1 MRKPTPLRSIG
12 KCIYCGTPEGRLT
25 EEHIVP
31 LALDGHLSLEKAS
44 CDPCAAITSKFELSY
59 CRATLGVVRAA
70 LKFPSRNKKKQPKS
84 RPVKIT
90 SDEVERE
97 EEILIE
103 EAPIFLPTVE
113 FELPGYLRQRG
124 VTTERE
130 LHDKIITFN
139 MVPLISPKRQQEF
152 SEKYRAESYS
162 IDEQFN
168 PNDFVRMLAKIAYCS
183 VVARH
188 GPDCFEEAFVL
199 PAILRNGEEASH
211 WVGCDGSTL
220 LKADTPRNLHVVQP
234 QYVVGFGGVIVLVRL
249 KLFVRLPAPEY
260 VVVVGRLTKE
270 CQEQID
276 GLPEAIPAE
285 AVAPLLPQRLEVYLG
300 GIRFL
305 DVPTLVTYEGRPIV
319 TINRKPSGELEV
331 ELEIYDDKGN
341 HCASVR
347 DNKLLTPAGAIAD
360 PGKAQ
365 YEIRPTV
372 DRYAVIDKISKREV
386 CVLLGNDLWL
396 HLFMPN
402 GKPFEATPTGFETL
416 KYRFLG
422 ASATGSF
429 GINCLADGSATT
441 SDDYRLVMDNYGT
454 QN

>member
-12 KCIYCGTPEGRLT
+12 KCIYCGTAEGRLT

-44 CDPCAAITSKFELSY
+44 CEPCAAITSKFELSY

-103 EAPIFLPTVE
+103 EAPVFLPTVE
-113 FELPGYLRQRG
+113 FGLPGYLRQRG
-124 VTTERE
+124 GTTERE

-168 PNDFVRMLAKIAYCS
+168 PNDFARMLAKIAYCS

-199 PAILRNGEEASH
+199 PAILGKGEEASH
-211 WVGCDGSTL
+211 WVGCDGRTL
-220 LKADTPRNLHVVQP
+220 LKADTPKNLHVVQP
-234 QYVVGFGGVIVLVRL
+234 QHVVGLGGVIILVRL
-249 KLFVRLPAPEY
+249 RLFVRSPAPEY

-270 CQEQID
+270 SQEQID

-285 AVAPLLPQRLEVYLG
+285 AVAPSPAQRLEVYLG

-305 DVPTLVTYEGRPIV
+305 DVPTLVTYEGRPMV
-319 TINRKPSGELEV
+319 TINQGAGGGFEIA
-331 ELEIYDDKGN
+331 LEIYDDKGN
-341 HCASVR
+341 HSASVR
-347 DNKLLTPAGAIAD
+347 GSKLLTPTGAVVVD
-360 PGKAQ
+360 PDVSQ
-365 YEIRPTV
+365 YEIISTV
-372 DRYAVIDKISKREV
+372 DRHAVIDKIFKREV

-396 HLFMPN
+396 RLFMPN
-402 GKPFEATPTGFETL
+402 GKLFEATPTAFETL
-416 KYRFLG
+416 KHRFEG
-422 ASATGSF
+422 ASVTGSF
-429 GINCLADGSATT
+429 GVNCLADGSMAT
-441 SDDYRLVMDNYGT
+441 SDDCRFMMDHYGS
-454 QN
+454 